1 MFGLVLVDMLWL
13 SSWTRDNM
21 CKINMTNI
29 IAILISAILVGFLN
43 SAGAAEQTISSEP
56 NYFEELKYRHS
67 LVPKDDIW
75 WTITGDQMA
84 WMHKN
89 VHQLFPTVNVYRAG
103 PVKSLNFAPN
113 PDIHQFVIE
122 TEDEEM
128 SFASFL
134 ESDLTT
140 TLGMLILHKGTI
152 VFESY
157 PRMNAFEKPIYWSVA
172 KVMPALLIR
181 LLEERGLVD
190 VEKKIDFY
198 LPELA
203 TSDFAGI
210 KVRNILDMSTGLDCQ
225 DEYQDRQSCYYQ
237 YSMAIGDGYRE
248 PNAPDNPYEFLS
260 TLEVT
265 RHSEQGKEFSYSGV
279 NTFILGWLV
288 EKITGE
294 SFQDTFSKEV
304 WNKIGVES
312 DASFLAYRYGIPLT
326 HGGFLSN
333 MRDMARFGLLFT
345 PSYSLVSDES
355 IVTEDTLD
363 LLLNEPNPN
372 LIRSDGSHNAYQW
385 DYIDQEGFMIKGGWG
400 GQALVVNPKLDIVAV
415 YTSYFKADFSQY
427 SLREPLLKVLREVY
441 IED

>member
-1 MFGLVLVDMLWL
+1 
-13 SSWTRDNM
+13 M

-103 PVKSLNFAPN
+103 PVKNLNFAPN

-122 TEDEEM
+122 IEDEEM

-152 VFESY
+152 VFESF

-181 LLEERGLVD
+181 LLEERG
-190 VEKKIDFY
+190 
-198 LPELA
+198 
-203 TSDFAGI
+203 
-210 KVRNILDMSTGLDCQ
+210 
-225 DEYQDRQSCYYQ
+225 
-237 YSMAIGDGYRE
+237 
-248 PNAPDNPYEFLS
+248 
-260 TLEVT
+260 
-265 RHSEQGKEFSYSGV
+265 
-279 NTFILGWLV
+279 
-288 EKITGE
+288 
-294 SFQDTFSKEV
+294 
-304 WNKIGVES
+304 
-312 DASFLAYRYGIPLT
+312 
-326 HGGFLSN
+326 
-333 MRDMARFGLLFT
+333 
-345 PSYSLVSDES
+345 
-355 IVTEDTLD
+355 
-363 LLLNEPNPN
+363 
-372 LIRSDGSHNAYQW
+372 
-385 DYIDQEGFMIKGGWG
+385 
-400 GQALVVNPKLDIVAV
+400 
-415 YTSYFKADFSQY
+415 
-427 SLREPLLKVLREVY
+427 
-441 IED
+441 